1 MPEASE
7 WHGRQRSDG
16 WSVTDRVLRQTAGL
30 CWEGQ
35 VDGSLAAIA
44 AACDGTRPLG
54 AVLADAARIADVGP
68 SDLARAALPVLRR
81 LIERGFLL
89 PAFD

>member
-1 MPEASE
+1 M
-7 WHGRQRSDG
+7 
-16 WSVTDRVLRQTAGL
+16 TDRVLRQTAGL

-35 VDGSLAAIA
+35 VDGGVAAIA

-54 AVLADAARIADVGP
+54 AVLADAARTADVDP

-89 PAFD
+89 PLRFE